1 MYGWIPWRGFG
12 FAYKHPEKKTASIE
26 LKLHFEI
33 PELGNVSNVFSCLLS
48 SNFRLLS

>member
-1 MYGWIPWRGFG
+1 MDPMARVWFCLQTSRR
-12 FAYKHPEKKTASIE
+12 KSNSNNIE